1 MARRGGPVL
10 VTVGAVLTIVG
21 SLAPWLSALGV
32 SANSWDLRDLVL
44 GLGFGDNG
52 AFEVAVT
59 LWAVVPLVLVA
70 AAFAA
75 WLGRAVISAV
85 CATIGALYAGIV
97 ALAVLHA
104 PDIELYTV
112 EWGVPLTF
120 IACLAVLASAVWQI
134 AVR

>member
-1 MARRGGPVL
+1 MAKRSGPVL

-52 AFEVAVT
+52 AFEVAVI
-59 LWAVVPLVLVA
+59 LWAVVPLVPGA
-70 AAFAA
+70 AVLAA

-85 CATIGALYAGIV
+85 CATIGVLYAGV
-97 ALAVLHA
+97 ALVMLT
-104 PDIELYTV
+104 IMVFGL
-112 EWGVPLTF
+112 PL
-120 IACLAVLASAVWQI
+120 
-134 AVR
+134 